1 MNFLPMWTPES
12 KVINKNKI
20 ELSYED
26 EDERFFPHN
35 KVEEIQS
42 YQVSVPEVKEKRER
56 ENFFLEYDVCD
67 VFKEN

>member
-1 MNFLPMWTPES
+1 MKMRM
-12 KVINKNKI
+12 KG
-20 ELSYED
+20 
-26 EDERFFPHN
+26 FFPHN